1 MSHGELQFSMD
12 GKNPPSEL
20 KELKIKIKNKSGS
33 FMQNHD
39 FITIFRSLQLAKSEY
54 WDNKTNMMM
63 VKIDQ

>member
-12 GKNPPSEL
+12 GKNPPLEL
-20 KELKIKIKNKSGS
+20 KELKKKKIGS

-54 WDNKTNMMM
+54 
-63 VKIDQ
+63 

>member
-12 GKNPPSEL
+12 GKNPPLEL
-20 KELKIKIKNKSGS
+20 KELKKKKIGS

-54 WDNKTNMMM
+54 QDNKTLQR
-63 VKIDQ
+63 VLV

>member
-12 GKNPPSEL
+12 GKNPPFEL
-20 KELKIKIKNKSGS
+20 KELKIKIKNKSES

-39 FITIFRSLQLAKSEY
+39 FITIFRSLQLAKLEY